1 MDKVSLVLVTAL
13 LVFILAVQKVEL
25 GSETFVY
32 DDDVNENNE
41 FASAWLDRADKTY
54 YQDYDQ
60 DYVYYDEKVP
70 SLYLPLK
77 LLPLIV
83 INIVLFLVLF
93 VAAFATSTA
102 VSGKR
107 KRSVT
112 PDNDCCETDI
122 TAYNDGSL
130 YICVMFP
137 LPTNLSFIKYRLGR
151 WASGPL
157 CCTKVLTS
165 SVFSVQVYT
174 ADYLK
179 NVVHSAIRYS
189 RLDGVRL
196 N

>member
-25 GSETFVY
+25 GKETFVY
-32 DDDVNENNE
+32 DDDVNENE
-41 FASAWLDRADKTY
+41 FGSAWLDRADKTY
-54 YQDYDQ
+54 YQDYEQ
-60 DYVYYDEKVP
+60 DYVYYDEKAP
-70 SLYLPLK
+70 SLNLPLK

-130 YICVMFP
+130 D
-137 LPTNLSFIKYRLGR
+137 
-151 WASGPL
+151 L
-157 CCTKVLTS
+157 CCVPVTYKLVI
-165 SVFSVQVYT
+165 Y
-174 ADYLK
+174 
-179 NVVHSAIRYS
+179 
-189 RLDGVRL
+189 
-196 N
+196 

>member
-1 MDKVSLVLVTAL
+1 VLVTAL

-25 GSETFVY
+25 GSETLLY

-130 YICVMFP
+130 YIFVLCSRY
-137 LPTNLSFIKYRLGR
+137 LQTCHLLNIG
-151 WASGPL
+151 WTSGPL